1 MIVILILVIML
12 LIAFVLIA
20 CKRSSEI
27 YIDIICAVL
36 IILSITGLVYCI
48 PNIAIEQC
56 DTEKKIHSKQIEY
69 ESLIKQCQIISSEYE
84 DVSKANVIQNVYK
97 WNKEVYDAKYWADNP
112 LTNWFW
118 NQRVVDSLKYIDL
131 EDYGL

>member
-1 MIVILILVIML
+1 MIIILILVVML
-12 LIAFVLIA
+12 LITFVLIV
-20 CKRSSEI
+20 CNKSSEI

-36 IILSITGLVYCI
+36 IILSITGLVICI
-48 PNIAIEQC
+48 PTIAIEQC
-56 DTEKKIHSKQIEY
+56 NTEKKICSKQIEY

-84 DVSKANVIQNVYK
+84 DVSKANVIQNVYE

-112 LTNWFW
+112 WTNWFW

>member
-20 CKRSSEI
+20 CKKSSEI

-48 PNIAIEQC
+48 PDIAIEQC
-56 DTEKKIHSKQIEY
+56 ATENKIHSKKIEY

-84 DVSKANVIQNVYK
+84 DVSKANVIQNVHE
-97 WNKEVYDAKYWADNP
+97 WNKEVYDAKYWANNP
-112 LTNWFW
+112 WTNWFW
-118 NQRVVDSLKYIDL
+118 NKRVVDSLKYIDL

>member
-1 MIVILILVIML
+1 MIIILILVIML

-20 CKRSSEI
+20 YKKSSEI

-36 IILSITGLVYCI
+36 IILSITGLVLCI
-48 PNIAIEQC
+48 PTIAIEQC
-56 DTEKKIHSKQIEY
+56 NTEKKVYSKQIEY

-97 WNKEVYDAKYWADNP
+97 WNKEVYDTKYWADNP
-112 LTNWFW
+112 WTNWFL
-118 NQRVVDSLKYIDL
+118 NKRVVDSLKYIDL

>member
-1 MIVILILVIML
+1 MIIILILVIML

-20 CKRSSEI
+20 CKKSAEI

-84 DVSKANVIQNVYK
+84 DVSKANIIQNVYD
-97 WNKEVYDAKYWADNP
+97 WNKSVYTEKYWSDS
-112 LTNWFW
+112 LWTNWFY
-118 NQRVVDSLKYIDL
+118 NQKVVDSLEYINL

>member
-1 MIVILILVIML
+1 MIIILILVIML

-20 CKRSSEI
+20 CERSSEI
-27 YIDIICAVL
+27 YIDIICAAL

-48 PNIAIEQC
+48 QNIAIEQC
-56 DTEKKIHSKQIEY
+56 DTEKKIHSKRIEY

-112 LTNWFW
+112 WTNWFW
-118 NQRVVDSLKYIDL
+118 NQRVVDSLKYIDF

>member
-1 MIVILILVIML
+1 MIIILILVIML

-27 YIDIICAVL
+27 YIDIICAAL

-56 DTEKKIHSKQIEY
+56 DTEKKIHSKRIEY

-97 WNKEVYDAKYWADNP
+97 WNKEVYDAKYWVDNP
-112 LTNWFW
+112 WTNWFL